1 MSYLQIPAPIDH
13 QLYLSI
19 QYLITLLNAEAATAR
34 KQAATWRD
42 LRLKYDP
49 NQPRIPAGRN
59 NGGEWTDGG
68 GSGAGRVSA
77 PLPRRNP
84 LQRGRHADNW
94 WDDGRSRSTAP
105 AQPPR
110 YLPDDLRD
118 SLKPIYPRPTAGQY
132 VAEQARES
140 ITVENLAMTVAA
152 ATVPEAVVV
161 GRLLTGT
168 RQRVFSF
175 QASSKSKDFSRQQE
189 RLKNSWAE
197 NRISLSS
204 KKAATWSLLK
214 TIYKSGSIYLNM
226 AHQSKQGLTSRY
238 SKELKGAG
246 KEKWEDLGEH
256 WYDFLDSRSFYKE
269 GARMNWTW
277 EADYEHPQSW
287 TFEIEREMMRDIMN
301 NTKVPSFFL
310 RVFDAEGIQLFDY
323 VQDELDIAQEQARK
337 NGAFR
342 WSAGRWS
349 MKVQTRCHERAC
361 TRVAY
366 TR

>member
-168 RQRVFSF
+168 PAARIFFSGVKQEQRLLKAAREIEKFLGGKPDIVKLKESGDLVVIKNDIQIRFDIFKYGSSKQARPHFQIQQRV
-175 QASSKSKDFSRQQE
+175 
-189 RLKNSWAE
+189 
-197 NRISLSS
+197 
-204 KKAATWSLLK
+204 
-214 TIYKSGSIYLNM
+214 
-226 AHQSKQGLTSRY
+226 
-238 SKELKGAG
+238 KGAG

-256 WYDFLDSRSFYKE
+256 WYDFLDSRSFIKK
-269 GARMNWTW
+269 GLA
-277 EADYEHPQSW
+277 
-287 TFEIEREMMRDIMN
+287 
-301 NTKVPSFFL
+301 
-310 RVFDAEGIQLFDY
+310 
-323 VQDELDIAQEQARK
+323 
-337 NGAFR
+337 
-342 WSAGRWS
+342 
-349 MKVQTRCHERAC
+349 
-361 TRVAY
+361 
-366 TR
+366 